1 MLLDINLFSAF
12 YLSPSSDNIK
22 HHASILLSHYGSEAA
37 PAYALRHPDPSLPG
51 SRNRYAVA
59 LYDSYHPDILY
70 GEVLL
75 IPEWTQPS
83 LSQDEIRKNGGV
95 PPPPQ
100 PILPSSFI
108 IQLYN
113 PDQQVLVTHGV
124 SKWSATPQW
133 VFEMP
138 QQSFR
143 QPSVSTIDRTQSDPT
158 ASEATPKLRFKW
170 KKDGKLSKDYACS
183 LSGKNTNLDGSKRK
197 NQEPDITLSIF
208 KHLKEIT
215 LYEPNLSRVEME
227 DPKGLEIVMLLSAVV
242 IREVY
247 NGHLRETFNVADV
260 PRHLSNEAAASRK
273 NSSDRTNRQNNNNNS
288 FSQAASSPPPLPTSQ
303 RPPIFHSPPPTTTT
317 NNVNNPSSNNN
328 PRPPPTDPRSQWE
341 IDAETAVLRKQVE
354 REEREQRR
362 AEHAETK
369 RVKKML
375 EEEERRARAKQ
386 AEIDRETERLK
397 REFER
402 ERKELKKQKQ
412 TQGASRPPPPP
423 PPQPPLL
430 PGRPNPSTL
439 QIPGSFPNYMQQQQQ
454 QVPVQRPHSTSPYY
468 PSVTGG
474 GGGGGG
480 GPYMYPPNNASS
492 VAFTRPQRPPNPK
505 PGGFF
510 HLFGGSSSA
519 AEQSGQQRLSKKAS
533 AVF

>member
-1 MLLDINLFSAF
+1 MLDENLPTF

-22 HHASILLSHYGSEAA
+22 HHASVLLSHYGSEAA
-37 PAYALRHPDPSLPG
+37 PAYSLRHPDPALPG

-83 LSQDEIRKNGGV
+83 LSQEEIRKNGGV

-100 PILPSSFI
+100 PILPPSFI

-113 PDQQVLVTHGV
+113 PDQQILVTQGV

-138 QQSFR
+138 QRSFR
-143 QPSVSTIDRTQSDPT
+143 QPSVSSIDRTQSDPT
-158 ASEATPKLRFKW
+158 ASETTPKLRFKW
-170 KKDGKLSKDYACS
+170 KKDGKLSKDYVCS
-183 LSGKNTNLDGSKRK
+183 LSGKNTNPDGSKRK

-227 DPKGLEIVMLLSAVV
+227 DPKGLEIVMLLSAIV

-260 PRHLSNEAAASRK
+260 PWRLSNEAAASRK
-273 NSSDRTNRQNNNNNS
+273 NSSDRTNRQHNNNS
-288 FSQAASSPPPLPTSQ
+288 FCQATSTPPPLPTSQ
-303 RPPIFHSPPPTTTT
+303 RPPIFHSPPPT
-317 NNVNNPSSNNN
+317 NNNNNNNNNNNHHKPNSSN

-341 IDAETAVLRKQVE
+341 IDAETAVLKKQVE
-354 REEREQRR
+354 REERERR
-362 AEHAETK
+362 RSEHAETK

-375 EEEERRARAKQ
+375 EEEERRARVKQ

-397 REFER
+397 REYER
-402 ERKELKKQKQ
+402 ERKEMKKQM
-412 TQGASRPPPPP
+412 QGASRPPPPSP
-423 PPQPPLL
+423 M
-430 PGRPNPSTL
+430 GRPNPSTL
-439 QIPGSFPNYMQQQQQ
+439 QIPGSFTSYTQP
-454 QVPVQRPHSTSPYY
+454 PVQRPHSTSPYY
-468 PSVTGG
+468 PNSGG
-474 GGGGGG
+474 SGG
-480 GPYMYPPNNASS
+480 GPYMYGANNVSS
-492 VAFTRPQRPPNPK
+492 VAFNRQQRPPNSK

-510 HLFGGSSSA
+510 HLFGGSSTA
-519 AEQSGQQRLSKKAS
+519 GAGAPGQSGHQRLSKKAS

>member
-1 MLLDINLFSAF
+1 MLDENLPTF

-22 HHASILLSHYGSEAA
+22 HHASVLLSHYGSEPA
-37 PAYALRHPDPSLPG
+37 PAYSLRHPDPALPG
-51 SRNRYAVA
+51 SKNRYAVA
-59 LYDSYHPDILY
+59 LYDSYHPDISY
-70 GEVLL
+70 GEVFL

-83 LSQDEIRKNGGV
+83 LSQEEIRKNGGV

-113 PDQQVLVTHGV
+113 PDQQILVTQGV

-143 QPSVSTIDRTQSDPT
+143 QPSVSSIDRTQSDPT
-158 ASEATPKLRFKW
+158 ASETTPKLRFKW

-183 LSGKNTNLDGSKRK
+183 LSGKNTNPDGSKRK

-227 DPKGLEIVMLLSAVV
+227 DPKGLEIVMLLSAIV

-260 PRHLSNEAAASRK
+260 PRRLSNEVAASRK
-273 NSSDRTNRQNNNNNS
+273 NSSDRTNRHNGFGQ
-288 FSQAASSPPPLPTSQ
+288 ASSTPPPLPTSQ
-303 RPPIFHSPPPTTTT
+303 RPSIHPPAP
-317 NNVNNPSSNNN
+317 NGSQNSV
-328 PRPPPTDPRSQWE
+328 PRPPPTDLRSQWL
-341 IDAETAVLRKQVE
+341 IDADTVVLRKNFE
-354 REEREQRR
+354 REERERRR

-375 EEEERRARAKQ
+375 EEEERLARQKKQ
-386 AEIDRETERLK
+386 AEDNKETERLK
-397 REFER
+397 KEFEKEQR
-402 ERKELKKQKQ
+402 ELKKRKQ
-412 TQGASRPPPPP
+412 NQGGARPPPPLP
-423 PPQPPLL
+423 
-430 PGRPNPSTL
+430 PGRPNNANVSAL
-439 QIPGSFPNYMQQQQQ
+439 QIPGSIPGYTQQQQQ
-454 QVPVQRPHSTSPYY
+454 PPVQRPHSTSPYY
-468 PSVTGG
+468 PSGG

-480 GPYMYPPNNASS
+480 GPYMYPPSNAAASS
-492 VAFTRPQRPPNPK
+492 LFFGRPQDGRRPPNSK
-505 PGGFF
+505 PSFF
-510 HLFGGSSSA
+510 NLFGGSSA
-519 AEQSGQQRLSKKAS
+519 DQHSGHQRLSKKQS